1 MTIRPSIRNRLS
13 GTNVPPA
20 ERVVSALFGAAAI
33 GFGLRQRGFIGWSL
47 VGLGAVLAVRGVT
60 GRCPVYRANV
70 LRRGITVHRSVI
82 VQATPQQIYE
92 LLRSPTNLPKF
103 MEHVESVEVEHDGAA
118 LWTVKEGPAKLQWR
132 AVIVEDTPAK
142 RLVWRSLPGGAIDT
156 EGSFEL
162 HEATGGRGTIVAVKL
177 RYMPPGGA
185 PVAGVVGNLLR
196 RITGVQLGQ
205 ELARLQQLIEVGEL
219 TTNAPRPEDVT
230 EREKLGSAVEAAR
243 SLHNYGAPSHDP
255 RAATLRGGV

>member
-13 GTNVPPA
+13 GTNVPQV
-20 ERVVSALFGAAAI
+20 ERVVSTLFGAAAI

-47 VGLGAVLAVRGVT
+47 VGLGAVLTVRGIT
-60 GRCPVYRANV
+60 GRCPVYRARV
-70 LRRGITVHRSVI
+70 LRRGIAVHRSVI
-82 VQATPQQIYE
+82 VQASPQKVYE
-92 LLRSPTNLPKF
+92 LLRTPTNLPKF
-103 MEHVESVEVEHDGAA
+103 MEHVEAVEIEHDGAT

-132 AVIVEDTPAK
+132 AEIIEDTPAK

-162 HEATGGRGTIVAVKL
+162 YEATGGRGTVVAVKL

-185 PVAGVVGNLLR
+185 PVAGIVGNLLR

-219 TTNAPRPEDVT
+219 TTSAHRPEDVAET
-230 EREKLGSAVEAAR
+230 EKLASAVEAVR
-243 SLHNYGAPSHDP
+243 SLHSNGAPKRP
-255 RAATLRGGV
+255 TAPTTLGGDV